1 MSLLHSH
8 KSLLNL
14 FWQVSWLTLGLGL
27 ILEMLAFTF
36 DALLGQADGLA
47 SFAVDLVKKVL
58 WSLPLCLVLVSVLQR
73 SLNMGVAG
81 LLAAPVFTLFSS
93 LLDSQIREV
102 FLAAATEP
110 LSLTSIKLAMFRGL
124 EYGLLGLLLG
134 GLFEQRRNTIFNHVL
149 SGLAVGVLF
158 GTLLVIPQWGQI
170 QNASWPLL
178 NLMAQNLG
186 ELIFP
191 VGCSLIIKLTT
202 HTSDV
207 SAT

>member
-1 MSLLHSH
+1 MNLIRSP

-27 ILEMLAFTF
+27 ILEVLAFAF

-47 SFAVDLVKKVL
+47 SFALDLLKKVL

-81 LLAAPVFTLFSS
+81 LLAAPIFTLLLS
-93 LLDSQIREV
+93 LLDSQMREV
-102 FLAAATEP
+102 FLAATTEP

-134 GLFEQRRNTIFNHVL
+134 GLFEYRRNTVLNHVL
-149 SGLAVGVLF
+149 AGLVVGVLF
-158 GTLLVIPQWGQI
+158 GTLVVIPKWGHI

-178 NLMAQNLG
+178 SLMAQNLG

-191 VGCSLIIKLTT
+191 VGCSLIIKLTA
-202 HTSDV
+202 HAESV
-207 SAT
+207 SST